1 MRCAEASHLCADWNR
16 YGIEVVSRPM
26 KTHRR
31 LWPFLAVL
39 VLLMAACR
47 TPPAGP
53 GVSIN
58 AQAGPT
64 CPVERVPPDPACRSR
79 HVAGATI
86 LILDGSGNTVAKA
99 VTNAQ
104 GDAFAPVPPGDYVVQ
119 PQPVDGLMG
128 GAEQVPITVAG
139 DAPAMVTV
147 VYDTGIR

>member
-1 MRCAEASHLCADWNR
+1 
-16 YGIEVVSRPM
+16 M

-31 LWPFLAVL
+31 LGPFVAVL
-39 VLLMAACR
+39 VLLVASCR
-47 TPPAGP
+47 TPPDGP
-53 GVSIN
+53 GISIN

-64 CPVERVPPDPACRSR
+64 CPVERVPPDPACQSR
-79 HVAGATI
+79 PVAGATI
-86 LILDGSGNTVAKA
+86 LILDGSGNTVAK
-99 VTNAQ
+99 VRTDDQ
-104 GDAFAPVPPGDYVVQ
+104 GDAFAPVGEGNYVVQ

>member
-1 MRCAEASHLCADWNR
+1 
-16 YGIEVVSRPM
+16 M

-31 LWPFLAVL
+31 PWPFVAVL
-39 VLLMAACR
+39 VLLVAACQ

-79 HVAGATI
+79 PVAGAMI